1 MNFTIKLLLLML
13 LCFSAFACTSDES
26 EEKIG
31 ADFKFGMVLVGPKDD
46 KGWSQAHYEGGQYIE
61 QQSGGKMIVADLNT
75 DKGLKLLKPLCSNID
90 ILVNNNDG
98 PPPGN
103 FLDTKKADWLSAIE
117 SNMLSAISLTQYA
130 LPGMKKRNFGR
141 IINITSAMVKSP
153 NPLMSLST
161 AARAGLTAVAKGLSK
176 EVAINNVTINNLL
189 PERFD
194 TDRQIFMT
202 NLLMKSK
209 KITREEARAEITSSI
224 AANRFGNPKEFGATC
239 AFLCSLHA
247 GFISGQNIQL
257 DGGSYEGL
265 I

>member
-1 MNFTIKLLLLML
+1 MDLGIKGKKALVCASSRGLGK
-13 LCFSAFACTSDES
+13 ACAEALVLEGVNVTVNSRNERNL
-26 EEKIG
+26 EETVEDLK
-31 ADFKFGMVLVGPKDD
+31 KFN
-46 KGWSQAHYEGGQYIE
+46 A
-61 QQSGGKMIVADLNT
+61 GKVEMIVADLNT
-75 DKGLKLLKPLCSNID
+75 DEGLKLLKPVCSNID

-103 FLDTKKADWLSAIE
+103 FLNTKKADWVSAIE

-153 NPLMSLST
+153 NPLMILST

-194 TDRQIFMT
+194 TDRQVFMT

-239 AFLCSLHA
+239 SFLCSIHA

-257 DGGSYEGL
+257 DGGSYDGL